1 MASGKLLECPFCTFT
16 HSDDYSLL
24 HHVETSHPETDRPSP
39 FTVSESANGRHEDE
53 DAFDESE
60 GAKDGASEYIECQC
74 GEFCLLAEFESHL
87 DMHYAEGTGFDE
99 TRRTSADLA
108 VPGSTLYHGR
118 AKSPAMESP
127 PPASVRDVVSVS
139 SKSITIR
146 TKPKDPSRARS
157 GKSHN
162 VVQDFIDGLK
172 NSTAPPPKK
181 VIKQSTSKE
190 PQRLGVSTL
199 NIYIHPLHH

>member
-1 MASGKLLECPFCTFT
+1 MAPGKLLECPFCTFT
-16 HSDDYSLL
+16 HSDDYLL
-24 HHVETSHPETDRPSP
+24 SYHVETSHPENDRPSP
-39 FTVSESANGRHEDE
+39 FTVSESANGRHEE
-53 DAFDESE
+53 KDAFDQLE
-60 GAKDGASEYIECQC
+60 GAKDGGAEYIECQC

-127 PPASVRDVVSVS
+127 PPATVKDVVSVS
-139 SKSITIR
+139 SKSMTIR
-146 TKPKDPSRARS
+146 TKPREPSRARS

-162 VVQDFIDGLK
+162 VVSDFIDVLR
-172 NSTAPPPKK
+172 NSTTPPPKK
-181 VIKQSTSKE
+181 VTKHTTSKE
-190 PQRLGVSTL
+190 PQRLGVSTF
-199 NIYIHPLHH
+199 NVYVQPLHH

>member
-1 MASGKLLECPFCTFT
+1 MAPGKPLECPFCTFT
-16 HSDDYSLL
+16 HSDDYLLL

-53 DAFDESE
+53 DVFDESE

-87 DMHYAEGTGFDE
+87 DMHYAEGTNFDE

-127 PPASVRDVVSVS
+127 PPASVKDVVSVS
-139 SKSITIR
+139 SKSMTIR
-146 TKPKDPSRARS
+146 TKPKDPSRTRS

-162 VVQDFIDGLK
+162 VVQDFIEFIQS
-172 NSTAPPPKK
+172 STTPPPKK
-181 VIKQSTSKE
+181 FTKQITSKE
-190 PQRLGVSTL
+190 PQRLGVSPYNVHVHL
-199 NIYIHPLHH
+199 LGH